1 MRFKKVYIEITNNCN
16 LNCSFC
22 IHNKRERKFMDIED
36 FKIILDKIKLYTEYI
51 YLHVLGEPLMH
62 PKINEFIEE
71 ASKYFKVNITT
82 NGYFL
87 KRIVNN
93 KNIRQVNISLQA
105 YDNKVS
111 LEKYMESIINDA
123 KELEKNNTIINY
135 RLWALDK
142 ELKKKMQEILSK
154 YYNKVNINEEAE
166 FIWPS
171 LDNDYYNE
179 VGSCRGL
186 IDHIGILVDGTIIPC
201 CLDSEGVINLGNIYK
216 DELDTV
222 LSSNRVTKMIEGFK
236 NNKKIE
242 ELCKK
247 CNFYDRI
254 HKAKK
259 G

>member
-36 FKIILDKIKLYTEYI
+36 FKIILDKIKPYTEYI

-62 PKINEFIEE
+62 PKVNEFIDE

-111 LEKYMESIINDA
+111 LEKYMESIVNDA
-123 KELEKNNTIINY
+123 KKLEDNGTIINY
-135 RLWALDK
+135 RLWTLDK

-154 YYNKVNINEEAE
+154 YYDKVNISEETE

-171 LDNDYYNE
+171 LDNEYYNE

-216 DELDTV
+216 DDLDTV
-222 LSSNRVTKMIEGFK
+222 LSSERVIKMIEGFK
-236 NNKKIE
+236 NNKKRE

-254 HKAKK
+254 HNAKK